1 MTLNDEDS
9 LFRNF
14 KWPLPPAEP
23 TWNPSKTQSKNM
35 VKQGKTKVLNSKLKR
50 KLKTCNDT
58 SFIRLLTVMKYDD
71 ASHQG
76 MQARALQVLFFYQFA
91 PPTSA
96 RESEVVCP
104 WQSLSAL
111 GHPFFSHKQSSFP
124 TFLSAFPS
132 QILCWVA
139 KAHATKQES
148 QLGFSVSLY
157 SFWVEMCSS
166 IFLSMPHFIWL
177 IYIIIYILH
186 ICIYIHT
193 CFLNGAHSR
202 QSLKSVSGSAALKFR
217 KLRRSPDSTFGT
229 FWCLFDAFWYQCGM
243 VDVGRSLVQ
252 LQFKAWSGIVAFPF
266 RWSNLWHLEALVG
279 LSLRLCM
286 LWIRVT
292 LHSLHWPAINTWPAQ
307 TLKHASKINDSD
319 SECL

>member
-157 SFWVEMCSS
+157 SFWVEMRSS

-177 IYIIIYILH
+177 IYI
-186 ICIYIHT
+186 
-193 CFLNGAHSR
+193 
-202 QSLKSVSGSAALKFR
+202 
-217 KLRRSPDSTFGT
+217 
-229 FWCLFDAFWYQCGM
+229 
-243 VDVGRSLVQ
+243 
-252 LQFKAWSGIVAFPF
+252 
-266 RWSNLWHLEALVG
+266 
-279 LSLRLCM
+279 
-286 LWIRVT
+286 
-292 LHSLHWPAINTWPAQ
+292 
-307 TLKHASKINDSD
+307 
-319 SECL
+319 